1 MDMESTFPGGA
12 RMDAHSGP
20 NTVQTDQP
28 PMGGGEDSAPT
39 PFVIFLASIGTGAGI
54 YVLGFLRMR
63 GLPTDGVSSH

>member
-28 PMGGGEDSAPT
+28 PISGGRT
-39 PFVIFLASIGTGAGI
+39 Q
-54 YVLGFLRMR
+54 R
-63 GLPTDGVSSH
+63 LPHL